1 MPGIEFFGDEERKQV
16 NEVLETGILFRY
28 NHDVERKGIWK
39 AKELEKE
46 IANFVGAKYCHFV
59 SSGTAAVQAAMAAC
73 GIGYGDEVIVPPY
86 TFVATIEGV
95 MFAGAIPVFAEI
107 DETLCLSP
115 EGILKAITPKT
126 KAIVLVHM
134 CGAIGKIID
143 IVEICRKHNLI
154 LIEDAAQAL
163 GASYKGTSAGLF
175 GKVGCYSFDFFKIV
189 TAGEGGAIVTNDEQ
203 IYKNVETFSDHGHDH
218 IGPIRGMEKH
228 PNIGVNFRTSELHAA
243 VGLAQMK
250 KLPKIL
256 DIQRKN
262 HAKLRSVLQQYKQ
275 ITFRYI
281 PDEAGDSCTFIS
293 FFTPSEQKA
302 RELLAAFATYN
313 VDGCAYWYDNMYHFI
328 KNWDHIQHL
337 KSLSKL
343 PIHVLEKP
351 QDYAN
356 LQLPV
361 SYDLIS
367 RLISMI
373 VKISWTDNQLEER
386 LKNMDKALKAVFG

>member
-1 MPGIEFFGDEERKQV
+1 MPGIELFGEEERRHV

-28 NHDVERKGIWK
+28 NHDNERKGVWK

-46 IANFVGAKYCHFV
+46 IADFVGAKYCHFV

-115 EGILKAITPKT
+115 EGIRKAITPKT
-126 KAIVLVHM
+126 KAIALVHM
-134 CGAIGKIID
+134 CGAIGRID
-143 IVEICRKHNLI
+143 EILEICREHNLI
-154 LIEDAAQAL
+154 LLEDSAQAL
-163 GASYKGTSAGLF
+163 GASHNGKPAGLF

-203 IYKNVETFSDHGHDH
+203 IYKNVDTFSDHGHDH
-218 IGPIRGMEKH
+218 IGNMRGMEQH
-228 PNIGVNFRTSELHAA
+228 PNIGVNFRIGEMNAA

-256 DIQRKN
+256 EIQKSN
-262 HAKLRSVLQQYKQ
+262 HAKLKSVLSKFKE
-275 ITFRYI
+275 ISFRHI
-281 PDEAGDSCTFIS
+281 PDESGDSCTFIC
-293 FFTPSEQKA
+293 FFTPTEEKTRQ
-302 RELLAAFATYN
+302 LFATLAKHG

-337 KSLSKL
+337 KSVSKL
-343 PIHVLEKP
+343 PVHVLEKP

-356 LQLPV
+356 LHLPK
-361 SYDLIS
+361 SYDVVS
-367 RLISMI
+367 RLISMT
-373 VKISWTDNQLEER
+373 VKVSWTED
-386 LKNMDKALKAVFG
+386 